1 MAVAVVGQL
10 LVDKTAIAA
19 DQVVEDNLEVI
30 LVLVVQELLVKD
42 LPGAVPRQQA
52 AIIPPVAVAVVPQ

>member
-1 MAVAVVGQL
+1 MAVPEAGQL

-42 LPGAVPRQQA
+42 LPEAVARLQA